1 MEQYKTQDDIA
12 TENDIFAWLQ
22 EPNFD
27 SQPEFT
33 ELGMSRYV
41 QIVGNSTSNARL
53 VELFWALEQVSDDDR
68 TTVQLL
74 ISGFDKSLILQVK
87 EEADVQAAVD
97 NVRGRLQWPR
107 PTVVRPVAELH
118 SAEPVQRPTE
128 PVNAN
133 NWKHHGLCTDG
144 DRDEMFTTGADQNE
158 SAKRCLSCP
167 AIEFCLRYALENQI
181 EHGVWGGMTERQ
193 RRALLRKGDAWRQ
206 RLFGEQAPIAS

>member
-1 MEQYKTQDDIA
+1 MEQYKTQNDIA
-12 TENDIFAWLQ
+12 TENEIFAWLQ
-22 EPNFD
+22 APDFD
-27 SQPEFT
+27 SRPELT

-41 QIVGNSTSNARL
+41 QIVGNSTSSARL
-53 VELFWALEQVSDDDR
+53 VELFWAFEGVSDDDR

-74 ISGFDKSLILQVK
+74 ISGFDKSLILQLK
-87 EEADVQAAVD
+87 DEADVQAAVA
-97 NVRGRLQWPR
+97 NVRGQLQWPR
-107 PTVVRPVAELH
+107 TTVRPVGKLRSAEL
-118 SAEPVQRPTE
+118 VQRPTE
-128 PVNAN
+128 PVNGE